1 MVNCNTILCFLSY
14 CKILVRAW
22 IMAWTGIILDL
33 LNVFFRMYPK
43 QRRIHL
49 LLEQINW
56 FLSKNFFQKKWRNM
70 CLMRE
75 RMNILKIDIL
85 KNAFFPERMNLSLAD
100 FHNLSFSLFSAG
112 NDSALSCDRRV
123 TNPHQLGINI

>member
-1 MVNCNTILCFLSY
+1 MVDCNTILCFLSY

-33 LNVFFRMYPK
+33 LNVFFFRMYPK

-56 FLSKNFFQKKWRNM
+56 FSWKKKKKFKRNEEKCVWCGNEWISLKLIYWKMRFFRNEWI
-70 CLMRE
+70 CLWLTFTICPFHCFR
-75 RMNILKIDIL
+75 
-85 KNAFFPERMNLSLAD
+85 PEMIPLCL
-100 FHNLSFSLFSAG
+100 
-112 NDSALSCDRRV
+112 V
-123 TNPHQLGINI
+123 TGGLPIPIS